1 MEELDVPKL
10 DEEQWVKDFV
20 ALLKVKAPPD
30 KTEAELEEFARE
42 MLAEAQRRGRA
53 MSEID
58 TDEET

>member
-1 MEELDVPKL
+1 MDKPRI

-58 TDEET
+58 TEEDDNG